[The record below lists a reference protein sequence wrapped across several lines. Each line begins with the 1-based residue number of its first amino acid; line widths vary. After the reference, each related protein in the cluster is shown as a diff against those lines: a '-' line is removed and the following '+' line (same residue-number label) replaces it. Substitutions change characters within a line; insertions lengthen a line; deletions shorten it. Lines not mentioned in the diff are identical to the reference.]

1 MAIFPSEEWLMA
13 LVDTLNGSAE
23 YEKAASTWEGDIVFA
38 VLAEEDMLDKDMYLY
53 ANPYH
58 GKLSDPKVL
67 DALEGED
74 ITFVIK
80 GAYPV
85 WKEIVQGKT
94 DSMQAIMRGKLKV
107 KGNMQAL
114 LKQTAAS
121 TALMKEL
128 ANVPTEFIDEQ

>member
-1 MAIFPSEEWLMA
+1 MA
-13 LVDTLNGSAE
+13 LVDTLNESAE

-58 GKLSDPKVL
+58 GKISDPKVL
-67 DALEGED
+67 DTLEGED
-74 ITFVIK
+74 ITFIIK
-80 GAYPV
+80 GPYSV
-85 WKEIVQGKT
+85 WKQVVQGKT

-107 KGNMQAL
+107 KGNMSAL

-121 TALMKEL
+121 SALMKEL
-128 ANVPTEFIDEQ
+128 VNVPTEYLDEQ